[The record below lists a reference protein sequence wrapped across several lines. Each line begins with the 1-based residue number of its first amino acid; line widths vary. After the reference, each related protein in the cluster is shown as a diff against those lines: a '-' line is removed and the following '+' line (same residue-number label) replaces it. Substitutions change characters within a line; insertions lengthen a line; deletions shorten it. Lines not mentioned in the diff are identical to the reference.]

1 MLSLR
6 GSGVAKR
13 GGSCGGSDMIPYRKF
28 SDIQWGEFRTSQPPN
43 PPKAPKVGDEEANDA
58 RTLDGLGAL
67 GAPTADPQNQPERDA
82 VVANDLTGEK
92 PRTGECGAKAAKPPK
107 DGQHQPIAG
116 RVFPR
121 WASLCGT
128 CSADWDAE
136 DWRARFDERAGF
148 LEHDGGWSRLE
159 AEVRAFEQCIVE
171 WLNANPSF
179 SPAGRCIWCGKP
191 GTPSAMVVP
200 FGAGEHHAWLHAHCW
215 PAWHHSRR
223 AEATKALRTMGI
235 APRGSLGDQSE

>member
-43 PPKAPKVGDEEANDA
+43 PPKVADEKATDA

-67 GAPTADPQNQPERDA
+67 GAPTSDPQNQPKRDA
-82 VVANDLTGEK
+82 SVTNDLTGEN
-92 PRTGECGAKAAKPPK
+92 PRRGECGAKAAKPPK

-159 AEVRAFEQCIVE
+159 AEVQAFEQCIVE

>member
-1 MLSLR
+1 
-6 GSGVAKR
+6 
-13 GGSCGGSDMIPYRKF
+13 MIPYRKF

-82 VVANDLTGEK
+82 VVANDLPGEN

-107 DGQHQPIAG
+107 DGQHQPTAG

-148 LEHDGGWSRLE
+148 LEHDGGLLRVE
-159 AEVRAFEQCIVE
+159 AEVQAFDCCVVE
-171 WLNANPSF
+171 WLNQH
-179 SPAGRCIWCGKP
+179 PARSAPGRCARCGKAE
-191 GTPSAMVVP
+191 TPSARVLP
-200 FGAGEHHAWLHAHCW
+200 FGAGEHHAWLHPECW
-215 PAWHHSRR
+215 PSWNQSRR
-223 AEATKALRTMGI
+223 AEAVMALKRIGI
-235 APRGSLGDQSE
+235 APGGSSEPPDD

>member
-13 GGSCGGSDMIPYRKF
+13 GASCGGSDMIPYRKF

-82 VVANDLTGEK
+82 VVANDLTGEN

-107 DGQHQPIAG
+107 DGQRIG
-116 RVFPR
+116 
-121 WASLCGT
+121 LIT
-128 CSADWDAE
+128 
-136 DWRARFDERAGF
+136 
-148 LEHDGGWSRLE
+148 
-159 AEVRAFEQCIVE
+159 
-171 WLNANPSF
+171 
-179 SPAGRCIWCGKP
+179 
-191 GTPSAMVVP
+191 VVP
-200 FGAGEHHAWLHAHCW
+200 
-215 PAWHHSRR
+215 RR
-223 AEATKALRTMGI
+223 PSVRHVLCRVG
-235 APRGSLGDQSE
+235 R

>member
-1 MLSLR
+1 
-6 GSGVAKR
+6 
-13 GGSCGGSDMIPYRKF
+13 MIPYRKF

-43 PPKAPKVGDEEANDA
+43 PSKAPKVGDEEANDA

-82 VVANDLTGEK
+82 VVANDLTGEN

-128 CSADWDAE
+128 CNADWDAD
-136 DWRARFDERAGF
+136 DWRARCDERAGF
-148 LEHDGGWSRLE
+148 LEHDGGLLRIE
-159 AEVRAFEQCIVE
+159 AEVQAFDCCVVE
-171 WLNANPSF
+171 WLNQHPAPSA
-179 SPAGRCIWCGKP
+179 PGRCAWCGRPESP
-191 GTPSAMVVP
+191 GAVVVP
-200 FGAGEHHAWLHAHCW
+200 FGTEPGHAWLHADCW
-215 PAWHHSRR
+215 PAWHQSRR
-223 AEATKALRTMGI
+223 REAAMALRKMGI
-235 APRGSLGDQSE
+235 APSGSLERLP